1 MESLSIIYKQP
12 KKEVRMLLKLKE
24 TGRTNITSPEA
35 VYRVLSRVL
44 KSENQLDRDKEH
56 FWAIG
61 LTTRSRIKYV
71 DLVSLGTL
79 NASLVHP
86 RELFRTAIKR
96 AVSSMI
102 VAHNHPSGDPEP
114 SSEDTRITTRI
125 REAGSIIGIDVL
137 DHVIIAGGRY
147 TSFKERNGGLL

>member
-1 MESLSIIYKQP
+1 
-12 KKEVRMLLKLKE
+12 MLLKLKE

-61 LTTRSRIKYV
+61 LTTRNRIKYV

-96 AVSSMI
+96 AACSMI

-114 SSEDTRITTRI
+114 STEDTRITTRI
-125 REAGSIIGIDVL
+125 REAGSIIGIEVL
-137 DHVIIAGGRY
+137 DHVIIAGSRY